1 MNPSEDELLEQ
12 NFRRASEEAR
22 TSLTPRPEALK
33 QTLSKLPAP
42 AVTFSKDNRLSYQEA
57 KISFLNVIHMNL
69 RKFAPQYA
77 LAAIAIIAIAGLIR
91 TSTSNPSDAP
101 ARVGQAPEQASD
113 RSQTPTDGEDRGIKA
128 GQPSSNDSLD
138 ILLADLGQGS
148 DPSFNDEDLAAE
160 GSDETGDELIIS
172 LSETYDEETF

>member
-12 NFRRASEEAR
+12 SFRRATKGAR
-22 TSLTPRPEALK
+22 ASLTPRPEILK
-33 QTLSKLPAP
+33 QTLSRLPATP
-42 AVTFSKDNRLSYQEA
+42 VTFPKDNRLSYQEA

-91 TSTSNPSDAP
+91 TSTSDPGDAP
-101 ARVGQAPEQASD
+101 ALVGQAPEQTSD
-113 RSQTPTDGEDRGIKA
+113 RNQPPTDSEDRGA
-128 GQPSSNDSLD
+128 EVGQPSSNNSLD
-138 ILLADLGQGS
+138 VLLADLSQIS

-160 GSDETGDELIIS
+160 GNDETSDELIIS